1 MTRLQ
6 YLTMQLTMYA
16 MLSLL
21 LPDSCPA
28 APKPDLWPRWQV
40 YAEESIEVIDH
51 SAWDL
56 LLQKYVIPDHPSG
69 INRFFYKRVSAGDR
83 DVLEKYVHRLQ
94 QVRVSSLNREEQKA
108 YWINLYNSLTV
119 KIVLDHYPVKTI
131 RDIDI
136 SPGLFQ
142 DGPWDAKLLSIE
154 GEPVS
159 LNDIEHRILR
169 PIWQDNRV
177 HYGLNCASLG
187 CPNLLPKAFTAVN
200 QKKMLDSG
208 ARQYVNHPRGVR
220 VGKRLQVSS
229 IYKWFQEDFGST
241 EQGVIDHLLLFADV
255 ELAAALKKKSKGLRY
270 EYDWQLNE

>member
-1 MTRLQ
+1 MPRLQ
-6 YLTMQLTMYA
+6 YLTMQLTVFA
-16 MLSLL
+16 MLTL
-21 LPDSCPA
+21 LPPDNCPA
-28 APKPDLWPRWQV
+28 APKSDLWARWQV
-40 YAEESIEVIDH
+40 HAEESTEVIDH

-119 KIVLDHYPVKTI
+119 KIVLDHYPVETI

-187 CPNLLPKAFTAVN
+187 CPNLLPNAFTAEN
-200 QKKMLDSG
+200 IEKMLDSS

-241 EQGVIDHLLLFADV
+241 EQGVIDHLLLFADD

-270 EYDWQLNE
+270 AYDWQLNE

>member
-1 MTRLQ
+1 MSQTK
-6 YLTMQLTMYA
+6 YLTLQLTVFA
-16 MLSLL
+16 ILSLI
-21 LPDSCPA
+21 LPNSCPA

-40 YAEESIEVIDH
+40 HAEESTDVIDH

-56 LLQKYVIPDHPSG
+56 LLQKYVITGHPSG
-69 INRFFYKRVSAGDR
+69 INRFQYKQVYPGDR
-83 DVLEKYVHRLQ
+83 DLLEKYVHRLQ

-108 YWINLYNSLTV
+108 YWINLYNGLTV
-119 KIVLDHYPVKTI
+119 KLILDHYPVKTI

-136 SPGLFQ
+136 SPGLFR

-154 GEPVS
+154 GEAVS

-187 CPNLLPKAFTAVN
+187 CPNLLPKAFSAEN
-200 QKKMLDSG
+200 LEKMLDIG

-220 VGKRLQVSS
+220 AGTRLQASS
-229 IYKWFQEDFGST
+229 IYKWFQVDFGGT
-241 EQGVIDHLLLFADV
+241 EQGVVDHLLQFADAG
-255 ELAAALKKKSKGLRY
+255 LAAALKKNSKGLRY
-270 EYDWQLNE
+270 DYDWQLNE

>member
-1 MTRLQ
+1 MPRLQ
-6 YLTMQLTMYA
+6 YLTMQLTVFA
-16 MLSLL
+16 MLTL
-21 LPDSCPA
+21 LPPDNCPA
-28 APKPDLWPRWQV
+28 APKSDLWARWQV
-40 YAEESIEVIDH
+40 HAEESTEVIDH

-69 INRFFYKRVSAGDR
+69 INRFFYNRVSAGDR

-187 CPNLLPKAFTAVN
+187 CPNLLPNAFTAVN
-200 QKKMLDSG
+200 LEKMLDSG

>member
-1 MTRLQ
+1 MTRISC
-6 YLTMQLTMYA
+6 LTMLLA
-16 MLSLL
+16 MSAVLSLL
-21 LPDSCPA
+21 LPDNCPA
-28 APKPDLWPRWQV
+28 APRPDLWPRWQTH
-40 YAEESIEVIDH
+40 AEESIEVVDH

-56 LLQKYVIPDHPSG
+56 LLQKYVVADHPSG
-69 INRFFYKRVSAGDR
+69 INRFLYKQVSPGDR
-83 DVLEKYVHRLQ
+83 DVLKTYMHRLQ
-94 QVRVSSLNREEQKA
+94 QVRVSGLNRKEQKA
-108 YWINLYNSLTV
+108 YWINLYNSMTI

-169 PIWQDNRV
+169 PIWRDNRV

-200 QKKMLDSG
+200 LEEMLDSG

-229 IYKWFQEDFGST
+229 IYKWFQGDFGST
-241 EQGVIDHLLLFADV
+241 EQGVIDHLLQFADA
-255 ELAAALKKKSKGLRY
+255 ELAVALKKNSKGLRY
-270 EYDWQLNE
+270 DYDWQLNE

>member
-1 MTRLQ
+1 MSYTK
-6 YLTMQLTMYA
+6 YLTLPLIVLA
-16 MLSLL
+16 IAGLL
-21 LPDSCPA
+21 LPENCPA

-40 YAEESIEVIDH
+40 HVEESVEVIDH
-51 SAWDL
+51 SSWDQ
-56 LLQKYVIPDHPSG
+56 LLQKYVITDHPSG
-69 INRFFYKRVSAGDR
+69 INRFLYKKITTGDR
-83 DVLEKYVHRLQ
+83 DVLETYVRGLQ

-119 KIVLDHYPVKTI
+119 KVVLDHYPVKTI

-142 DGPWDAKLLSIE
+142 VGPWDAKLLSIE
-154 GEPVS
+154 GEAVS

-177 HYGLNCASLG
+177 HYWLNCASLG
-187 CPNLLPKAFTAVN
+187 CPNLLPKAYAAEN
-200 QKKMLDSG
+200 LEKMLDSG

-241 EQGVIDHLLLFADV
+241 EQGVIDHLLEYAEA
-255 ELAAALKKKSKGLRY
+255 ELAAVLQGNSKGLRY
-270 EYDWQLNE
+270 DYDWQLNE

>member
-6 YLTMQLTMYA
+6 YLTLQLTVFA
-16 MLSLL
+16 MLILF
-21 LPDSCPA
+21 LPDSSTA
-28 APKPDLWPRWQV
+28 APKSDLWARWQV
-40 YAEESIEVIDH
+40 YAEESTDVVDH

-56 LLQKYVIPDHPSG
+56 LLQKYVVADHPSG
-69 INRFFYKRVSAGDR
+69 INRFLYKHVSPGDR
-83 DVLEKYVHRLQ
+83 DVLETYVHRLQ
-94 QVRVSSLNREEQKA
+94 QVRVSGLNREEQKA
-108 YWINLYNSLTV
+108 YWLNLYNSMTV

-187 CPNLLPKAFTAVN
+187 CPNLLPKAFTAVDLEE
-200 QKKMLDSG
+200 MLESG
-208 ARQYVNHPRGVR
+208 AMQYVNHPRGVR
-220 VGKRLQVSS
+220 VGKRLRVSS

-241 EQGVIDHLLLFADV
+241 EQGVVDHLLLFADD

-270 EYDWQLNE
+270 AYDWQLNE